1 MLGVVGVEVL
11 GMALSTRLGIE
22 LTEEE
27 LPVDEV
33 SKSTVFSLAVRM
45 GLISK
50 SLGRETL
57 KMESV
62 GMFGVD
68 SSIPP

>member
-11 GMALSTRLGIE
+11 GMALSTRFGIE

-68 SSIPP
+68 SSNPP